1 MLKLINNQVHGTH
14 IQFSE
19 HPQPKRKTMVWAVV
33 SIYDKTLLGYIGWFP
48 RFRKF
53 SFFPQKDTVYEEVC
67 LRDIAEFCETM
78 TKRQRDKRKLEKQ
91 SAVTTRLVA
100 GHGVPDTDDTN

>member
-1 MLKLINNQVHGTH
+1 MLKVINNQIHGTH
-14 IQFSE
+14 IQFVE
-19 HPQPKRKTMVWAVV
+19 HPQPKRKTMVWAVTSV
-33 SIYDKTLLGYIGWFP
+33 YDSTLLGYIGWFP

-53 SFFPQKDTVYEEVC
+53 SFYPQKDTVYEEVC

-91 SAVTTRLVA
+91 NAGTARTVA
-100 GHGVPDTDDTN
+100 GHGIPGTDDID